1 MDDIEEIVKVV
12 CDRWA
17 SREKKKKRGVVEEGR
32 REGKRRE
39 RRRDRGLTSVQDG
52 ERLVELLHSTR
63 HLDK

>member
-1 MDDIEEIVKVV
+1 MDDIEEIVKLV

-17 SREKKKKRGVVEEGR
+17 SREKKKRGVVEEGR

-52 ERLVELLHSTR
+52 ERLVELLHSIR